1 LLAPGGKKSL
11 KEIGKIHS
19 VFEDNFSKI
28 HLGEYRTRMK
38 DLLREDPELFEK
50 YAVQD
55 VLIVLKHVNEMVNTY
70 FNLGRIGLPLTLTAV
85 STAYILNE
93 WGRLEYKGYQI
104 NPKYLLGDVG
114 KVASPAGLHSLGDL
128 GLYLSYFTA
137 SYRGGRNESFMF
149 GEAKGT

>member
-19 VFEDNFSKI
+19 VRENNFDKI

-38 DLLREDPELFEK
+38 DLLRDNPELFAK

-55 VLIVLKHVNEMVNTY
+55 VLIVLKHVNEMVTTN
-70 FNLGRIGLPLTLTAV
+70 FNLGRVGIPLTLSAV

-93 WGRLEYKGYQI
+93 WGRLEYEGYQLD
-104 NPKYLLGDVG
+104 PKYLLGNVG
-114 KVASPAGLHSLGDL
+114 KVASPAGLHSLGDV